1 MSGISIDINFS
12 GAHKLFRIAESQNRG
27 IDEVL
32 PDAIKLYDFINSNK
46 GSRIEISTIGEI
58 NVLLQSKLNEQ

>member
-12 GAHKLFRIAESQNRG
+12 DAHKLFRIADHQNRG

-32 PDAIKLYDFINSNK
+32 TDAIKFYSFINQNK
-46 GSRIEISTIGEI
+46 GSRIEISTTGEI

>member
-12 GAHKLFRIAESQNRG
+12 DAHKLFIIAENQNRG

-32 PDAIKLYDFINSNK
+32 TDAITLYRFINQNK
-46 GSRIEISTIGEI
+46 GRRIEIDADGEI
-58 NVLLQSKLNEQ
+58 NVVLQSKINEQ